1 MIIREFYETRDDG
14 VNLYHIYSDNGVYI
28 IQSGTNVKYAD
39 VIDVENAGFEY
50 TESDEQI
57 PEEPDPDAQPE
68 PVPYPLPE
76 PVEPEP
82 TTIEGRKILKQM
94 QIDEYDQSSNVNGF
108 YLGGQLMWLD
118 RETRASLRNTIESFS
133 LIGRSELDIWYGTTR
148 ITLDLNT
155 ARQLLAILEV
165 YATDCYNVTI
175 QHKIAVESMTDIDDV
190 INFDITADYPAMPN
204 FPLS

>member
-1 MIIREFYETRDDG
+1 MIIREFYETREDG
-14 VNLYHIYSDNGVYI
+14 VNLYHIYSDNRVYI

>member
-1 MIIREFYETRDDG
+1 MIIREFYETREDG

-28 IQSGTNVKYAD
+28 IQSGTNAKYSD

-57 PEEPDPDAQPE
+57 PEEPDPDSQPE
-68 PVPYPLPE
+68 PVPMPE

-82 TTIEGRKILKQM
+82 TTIEGRKFLKQM

-175 QHKIAVESMTDIDDV
+175 QHKIAVENMTDIDDV

>member
-1 MIIREFYETRDDG
+1 MIIREFYETREDG

-28 IQSGTNVKYAD
+28 IQSGTNAKYSD

-118 RETRASLRNTIESFS
+118 RETRASLRNTIESFA
-133 LIGRSELDIWYGTTR
+133 LIGRNELDIWYGTTR

>member
-14 VNLYHIYSDNGVYI
+14 VNLYHIYSDNRVYI
-28 IQSGTNVKYAD
+28 IQSGTNAKYAD

-50 TESDEQI
+50 TETDEQI
-57 PEEPDPDAQPE
+57 PEKPDPDAQPE
-68 PVPYPLPE
+68 PIPLPE

-175 QHKIAVESMTDIDDV
+175 QHKIAVENMTDIDDV